1 MREKNTIYIEEDLK
15 KKVQIKLIENEG
27 QVSLST
33 LINELLEE
41 WYLKEKM
48 GD

>member
-1 MREKNTIYIEEDLK
+1 MREKTTIYIEEDLK

-33 LINELLEE
+33 LINNLLQE
-41 WYLKEKM
+41 WYEKNK
-48 GD
+48 D